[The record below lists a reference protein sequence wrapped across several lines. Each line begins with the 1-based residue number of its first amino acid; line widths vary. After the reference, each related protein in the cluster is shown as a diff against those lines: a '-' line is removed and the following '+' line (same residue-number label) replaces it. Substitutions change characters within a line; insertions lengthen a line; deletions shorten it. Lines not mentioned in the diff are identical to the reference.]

1 MFFGR
6 EVRSAPLVR
15 NNQRFA
21 STRFWRSAAF
31 RVQGSGFRVL
41 GLATGVGEWF
51 RVQGSGFR
59 VLGLATGVGILVQ
72 SSVFLVSCSGFSD
85 RDRNAVP

>member
-1 MFFGR
+1 MSECWFGFR
-6 EVRSAPLVR
+6 VSCSGFRVLGLATGVGEWS
-15 NNQRFA
+15 
-21 STRFWRSAAF
+21 

-41 GLATGVGEWF
+41 GLANGVGEWF